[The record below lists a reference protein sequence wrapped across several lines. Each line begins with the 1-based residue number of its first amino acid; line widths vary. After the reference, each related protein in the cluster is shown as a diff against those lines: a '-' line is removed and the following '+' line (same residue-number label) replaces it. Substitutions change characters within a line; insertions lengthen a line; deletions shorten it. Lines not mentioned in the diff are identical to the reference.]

1 MYSTHFTFSI
11 NLSISKK
18 GQLES
23 NVDPVSRTL
32 NKKALKND

>member
-1 MYSTHFTFSI
+1 MKRIELKKVSI
-11 NLSISKK
+11 LF
-18 GQLES
+18 

>member
-1 MYSTHFTFSI
+1 MHKKKDVI
-11 NLSISKK
+11 NHT
-18 GQLES
+18 S